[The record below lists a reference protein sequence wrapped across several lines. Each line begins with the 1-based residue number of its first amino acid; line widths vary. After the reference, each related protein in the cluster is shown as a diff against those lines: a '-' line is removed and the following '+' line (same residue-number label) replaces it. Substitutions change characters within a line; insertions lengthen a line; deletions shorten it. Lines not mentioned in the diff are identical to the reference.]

1 MKTSQTFLYDESTGN
16 IQYINKKQFISNII
30 TKLSKD
36 QKKVFSL
43 DEVKKINNFTYKDII
58 QEFDTSFKKL
68 EKGIYSLKLNQSK
81 IILICLLD
89 KTTTDFEKFCKKNK
103 LKFGQEVEKLDNIE
117 KNPQNQGIIYNKDK
131 SINNILKYK
140 PKESKEELKMKNKN
154 LIKKVA
160 VASLAVLISVPNIA
174 NAYNVTEQM
183 KGTGIGP
190 VLSATNQGKYTQIE
204 DDWGNTHLVNS
215 NQWQEYQLLLQQG
228 SPKVKNV
235 WVGWNEDSFY
245 AIAAYQLEGQQKVE
259 LPKDKYIKVSDPY
272 NCDQLS
278 VLKYL
283 GNTLGSQYLFNEE
296 KAYNDMVKQA
306 QKNNARAAAEATKQQ
321 AENQRSAEESARN
334 AQINAEMDIW
344 DTKGKFKH
352 NSQLPYTLDYL
363 RNYKT
368 NIKKSQEKIW
378 ASFDNE
384 RNYVQQ
390 WLNKNNLTLKQLRDM
405 NYTTV
410 NLEENSK
417 KYGKQMYQANV
428 YFEWIEN
435 GILPKNCSTGDWIRF
450 MIERNAMSG
459 WNWLALWSDKV
470 DFTPIADGTL
480 QSWGTFEDI
489 SNINIEIYE
498 MIKKD
503 YSVILNYKTM
513 SKEGCINQIESLCG
527 GFITPIATTTLAK
540 SIYPQ
545 YQSRTEL
552 SKKLIDEFNALY
564 SENK

>member
-160 VASLAVLISVPNIA
+160 VASLAALISVPNIA

-272 NCDQLS
+272 NY
-278 VLKYL
+278 YL
-283 GNTLGSQYLFNEE
+283 Y
-296 KAYNDMVKQA
+296 
-306 QKNNARAAAEATKQQ
+306 
-321 AENQRSAEESARN
+321 
-334 AQINAEMDIW
+334 
-344 DTKGKFKH
+344 
-352 NSQLPYTLDYL
+352 
-363 RNYKT
+363 
-368 NIKKSQEKIW
+368 
-378 ASFDNE
+378 
-384 RNYVQQ
+384 
-390 WLNKNNLTLKQLRDM
+390 
-405 NYTTV
+405 
-410 NLEENSK
+410 
-417 KYGKQMYQANV
+417 
-428 YFEWIEN
+428 
-435 GILPKNCSTGDWIRF
+435 
-450 MIERNAMSG
+450 
-459 WNWLALWSDKV
+459 
-470 DFTPIADGTL
+470 
-480 QSWGTFEDI
+480 
-489 SNINIEIYE
+489 
-498 MIKKD
+498 
-503 YSVILNYKTM
+503 
-513 SKEGCINQIESLCG
+513 
-527 GFITPIATTTLAK
+527 
-540 SIYPQ
+540 
-545 YQSRTEL
+545 
-552 SKKLIDEFNALY
+552 
-564 SENK
+564 